1 MDTLSVP
8 CGDSSMVEPQFS
20 KLDVASSSLVPRSM
34 KDPDLSGIVFYV
46 VQLSD
51 NNFSSGN
58 GYSEI
63 ETATHFARLK
73 SAKAKRTWWTNQQN
87 PALPVPRILE
97 FKMGSFQVIDDGFTR
112 EDMEQRA
119 LDLKT
124 KIENQSKKEKS

>member
-1 MDTLSVP
+1 
-8 CGDSSMVEPQFS
+8 
-20 KLDVASSSLVPRSM
+20 M